1 LQLAIKVDNLQV
13 EGAFK
18 SFDAEC
24 EVLRNIRHQ
33 NLVKIISSCSNNDFK
48 ALVLEYVA
56 QGEFGEVVVFCRP
69 LFGYS
74 TDTEHHDRCFMGIGI
89 SALRSFNTHCWL

>member
-1 LQLAIKVDNLQV
+1 MKEHFSMGWKLQLAIKVDNLQV

-24 EVLRNIRHQ
+24 EALRNIRHQ

-48 ALVLEYVA
+48 ALVLVYVA
-56 QGEFGEVVVFCRP
+56 EGEVRRSGCIM
-69 LFGYS
+69 S
-74 TDTEHHDRCFMGIGI
+74 TTVWIFHRYWT
-89 SALRSFNTHCWL
+89 SW